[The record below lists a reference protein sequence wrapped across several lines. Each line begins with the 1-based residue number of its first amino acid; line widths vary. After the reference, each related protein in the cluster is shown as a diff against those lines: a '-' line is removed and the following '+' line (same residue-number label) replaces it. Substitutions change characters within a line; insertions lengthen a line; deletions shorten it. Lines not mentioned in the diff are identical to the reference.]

1 MIRLVGSLCAIPVS
15 RARLCN
21 YCLEIDIYSK
31 GAFTMS
37 YTFTPYLSVG
47 IDVGADF
54 NMMSMVLP
62 NQQLLG
68 KSFKIFHNRLVPSL
82 MLPKRSWI

>member
-1 MIRLVGSLCAIPVS
+1 
-15 RARLCN
+15 
-21 YCLEIDIYSK
+21 
-31 GAFTMS
+31 MS

-54 NMMSMVLP
+54 SMMSMALP

-68 KSFKIFHNRLVPSL
+68 KPFKIFHNRLDSL
-82 MLPKRSWI
+82 SFCKTNSSSSNLTKEQDS